1 MCQPQLVSH
10 EFRIL
15 RNSTGNHILRRT
27 KRSRTTLS
35 SRAKR
40 ILRPHALS
48 SNGSASNSNHF
59 QRRIS
64 TALALSCYD
73 ATNIKPCNDNDISQ
87 LCQKALLDGRRA
99 SMPQLMV
106 VLGVTFT
113 TSWQQDCLV
122 QRELFDKKTSRV
134 VPDYYDIEV
143 DGFDGQ
149 VYGYWPAKKCC
160 FDSMLSPTVRAEVRA
175 RLFHLVV
182 TSQGYAT
189 RFRNLCHEA
198 SADYTA
204 IMELPFDQASAQCR
218 VTILH
223 EICMMLGLTSSHDT
237 TTVVRQS
244 TLDVFEEDLY
254 TNVCGLYYCLPTRN
268 RGNGPRPSD
277 RTSQL
282 VKLGVHLSETFRA
295 FSGYELKKTPDAD
308 QPENRKELGSE
319 QGQTRYKWQLVLS
332 PKWSLM
338 PDLIRAV
345 TPQAEVRETFNLY
358 PQPVLGRQNMR
369 MLA

>member
-1 MCQPQLVSH
+1 
-10 EFRIL
+10 
-15 RNSTGNHILRRT
+15 
-27 KRSRTTLS
+27 
-35 SRAKR
+35 
-40 ILRPHALS
+40 
-48 SNGSASNSNHF
+48 
-59 QRRIS
+59 
-64 TALALSCYD
+64 
-73 ATNIKPCNDNDISQ
+73 
-87 LCQKALLDGRRA
+87 
-99 SMPQLMV
+99 MPQLMV
-106 VLGVTFT
+106 VLGVTIT
-113 TSWQQDCLV
+113 TSWQQDRLV
-122 QRELFDKKTSRV
+122 QRELFDNKTSRV
-134 VPDYYDIEV
+134 VPDYYEIEV

-149 VYGYWPAKKCC
+149 VYGYWPAEKCC

-182 TSQGYAT
+182 TLQGYAT

-223 EICMMLGLTSSHDT
+223 EICTMLGLTSSHDT

-254 TNVCGLYYCLPTRN
+254 TNVCSLYYCLPTRYLRN
-268 RGNGPRPSD
+268 TPRLSD

-282 VKLGVHLSETFRA
+282 VRLGVQLSETFRA

-308 QPENRKELGSE
+308 QPKKNKLGSE
-319 QGQTRYKWQLVLS
+319 RGQKRYKWQLVLC
-332 PKWSLM
+332 PKW
-338 PDLIRAV
+338 PLIPEIVRAV
-345 TPQAEVRETFNLY
+345 TPQAEVPEIFNLY
-358 PQPVLGRQNMR
+358 PQPVLGEENMR

>member
-1 MCQPQLVSH
+1 M
-10 EFRIL
+10 
-15 RNSTGNHILRRT
+15 
-27 KRSRTTLS
+27 
-35 SRAKR
+35 
-40 ILRPHALS
+40 
-48 SNGSASNSNHF
+48 
-59 QRRIS
+59 
-64 TALALSCYD
+64 
-73 ATNIKPCNDNDISQ
+73 
-87 LCQKALLDGRRA
+87 DG
-99 SMPQLMV
+99 
-106 VLGVTFT
+106 
-113 TSWQQDCLV
+113 
-122 QRELFDKKTSRV
+122 
-134 VPDYYDIEV
+134 I
-143 DGFDGQ
+143 DGQ
-149 VYGYWPAKKCC
+149 VYGYWPAEKCC

-182 TSQGYAT
+182 TLQGYAT

-223 EICMMLGLTSSHDT
+223 EICTMLGLTSSHDT
-237 TTVVRQS
+237 TAVVRQS
-244 TLDVFEEDLY
+244 TLDEFEEDLY
-254 TNVCGLYYCLPTRN
+254 HKVCSLYYCLRI
-268 RGNGPRPSD
+268 RSISQGNPPSD

-282 VKLGVHLSETFRA
+282 VKLGVDLSETFRA

-319 QGQTRYKWQLVLS
+319 QGQTRYRWQLVLS
-332 PKWSLM
+332 PKWPLM

-345 TPQAEVRETFNLY
+345 TSQAEVPETFNLY